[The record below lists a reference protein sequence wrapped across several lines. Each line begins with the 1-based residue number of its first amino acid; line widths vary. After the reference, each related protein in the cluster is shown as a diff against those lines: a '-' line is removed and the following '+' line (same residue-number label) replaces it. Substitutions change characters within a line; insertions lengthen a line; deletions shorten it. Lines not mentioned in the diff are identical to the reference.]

1 MKKKIL
7 YILTTAVLICTAFL
21 VGRNTAPH
29 TTKTVT
35 KTIHTMPEKVD
46 LSNKDQFNYI
56 CDFMSQ
62 ISDWNCGGGVN
73 DELAVSTKDGYELY
87 AQKQENV
94 YAPKFKQFIGFN
106 ELSSWNID
114 GNILTI
120 TTSDGNTY
128 TFNK

>member
-1 MKKKIL
+1 MKRKIL

-21 VGRNTAPH
+21 VGRNTAEP
-29 TTKTVT
+29 TT

-46 LSNKDQFNYI
+46 LSDSKQFDYI
-56 CDFMSQ
+56 DTFLGS
-62 ISDWNCGGGVN
+62 ITDWNTDGK
-73 DELAVSTKDGYELY
+73 EMAIMTKDGYELY
-87 AQKQENV
+87 LNKQASI
-94 YAPKFKQFIGFN
+94 YQPDLKQYIGMKEFA
-106 ELSSWNID
+106 SWTID

>member
-21 VGRNTAPH
+21 VGRNTAP
-29 TTKTVT
+29 TKTT
-35 KTIHTMPEKVD
+35 MKTITAMPEKVD

-56 CDFMSQ
+56 CDFMAE
-62 ISDWNCGGGVN
+62 ISDWNCGGGIN

-94 YAPKFKQFIGFN
+94 YSPDIKQYIGLN
-106 ELSSWNID
+106 ELSSWNVD
-114 GNILTI
+114 GSTLEII
-120 TTSDGNTY
+120 TSDGNTY
-128 TFNK
+128 TFDK

>member
-1 MKKKIL
+1 MKRKIL

-21 VGRNTAPH
+21 VGRNTAPTKT

-35 KTIHTMPEKVD
+35 VMPGKVD

-56 CDFMSQ
+56 CDFMAK
-62 ISDWNCGGGVN
+62 ISDWNCGGGTN

-94 YAPKFKQFIGFN
+94 YSPDLKQYIGLN
-106 ELSSWNID
+106 ELSSWNVD
-114 GNILTI
+114 GSTLEII
-120 TTSDGNTY
+120 TLDGNTY
-128 TFNK
+128 TFDK

>member
-1 MKKKIL
+1 MKTKIF
-7 YILTTAVLICTAFL
+7 YILTTAVITLTAFYI
-21 VGRNTAPH
+21 GRNTVPTK
-29 TTKTVT
+29 TTMKTVT
-35 KTIHTMPEKVD
+35 AMPEKVD

-56 CDFMSQ
+56 CNFMSQ

-94 YAPKFKQFIGFN
+94 YAPKFKQFIGIN
-106 ELSSWNID
+106 ELSSWNVN

>member
-1 MKKKIL
+1 
-7 YILTTAVLICTAFL
+7 
-21 VGRNTAPH
+21 
-29 TTKTVT
+29 
-35 KTIHTMPEKVD
+35 MPEKVD

-106 ELSSWNID
+106 EFASWTID

>member
-35 KTIHTMPEKVD
+35 KTIHTMPE
-46 LSNKDQFNYI
+46 N
-56 CDFMSQ
+56 
-62 ISDWNCGGGVN
+62 
-73 DELAVSTKDGYELY
+73 ELAVSTKDGYELY

-106 ELSSWNID
+106 EFASWTID

>member
-1 MKKKIL
+1 MKKKIT
-7 YILTTAVLICTAFL
+7 YILTMAVITLTAFYI
-21 VGRNTAPH
+21 GRNTAPH
-29 TTKTVT
+29 TTTT
-35 KTIHTMPEKVD
+35 KAKVIHTMPEKVD

-56 CDFMSQ
+56 CDFMAK
-62 ISDWNCGGGVN
+62 ISDWNCGGGTN

-94 YAPKFKQFIGFN
+94 YSPDLKQYIGMKEFA
-106 ELSSWNID
+106 SWNVD

>member
-1 MKKKIL
+1 MKRKIL

-21 VGRNTAPH
+21 VGRNTAPTKT

-35 KTIHTMPEKVD
+35 VMPEKVD

-56 CDFMSQ
+56 CDFMAKM
-62 ISDWNCGGGVN
+62 SDWNCGGGTN

-94 YAPKFKQFIGFN
+94 YSPDLKQYIGLN
-106 ELSSWNID
+106 ELSSWNVD
-114 GNILTI
+114 GSTLEII
-120 TTSDGNTY
+120 TSDGNTY
-128 TFNK
+128 TFDK